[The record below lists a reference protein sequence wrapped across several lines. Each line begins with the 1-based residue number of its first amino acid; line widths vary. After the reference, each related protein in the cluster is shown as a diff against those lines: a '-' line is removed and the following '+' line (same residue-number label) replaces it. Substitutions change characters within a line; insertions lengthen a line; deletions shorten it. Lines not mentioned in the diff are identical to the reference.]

1 MCNFMR
7 LRMTDSRERRLDQL
21 CEATGENTKSKAL
34 DRVAVFYLKMAGDAT
49 AVPTGAFVEL
59 MQRAVD
65 QVSVTPEEIAAI
77 LDTDEL
83 PVQAETSW
91 AVGESEP

>member
-1 MCNFMR
+1 MR
-7 LRMTDSRERRLDQL
+7 LRMTDSRERRLEQL

-34 DRVAVFYLKMAGDAT
+34 DRAAAFYLKMAGDTT

-59 MQRAVD
+59 MECAVD
-65 QVSVTPEEIAAI
+65 HGSITPEEIAAI

-91 AVGESEP
+91 AVGESRP